1 MIHGNPFNW
10 GPPAGERHAD
20 MGCEFGNDI
29 EHRECDSETDDSED
43 TDDRTAR
50 KKHERENFMP
60 PDSGGFRGQL

>member
-1 MIHGNPFNW
+1 M
-10 GPPAGERHAD
+10 A
-20 MGCEFGNDI
+20 CEFGDDI

-60 PDSGGFRGQL
+60 SDSGGFRGQL